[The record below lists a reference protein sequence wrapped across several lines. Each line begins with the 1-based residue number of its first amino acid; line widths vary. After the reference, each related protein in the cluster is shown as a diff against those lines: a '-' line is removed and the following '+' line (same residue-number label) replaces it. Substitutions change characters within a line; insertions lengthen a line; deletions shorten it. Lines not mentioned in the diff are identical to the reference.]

1 MSLSIPN
8 RRHILF
14 AAPCLALGACSN
26 IIGPLPASQIYVL
39 QLPQRQRKVG
49 DKVNWSLA
57 IAKPTAPDSLDSN
70 RIALERG
77 RLELDYYANAIWA
90 DDLPDLVQTQLLE
103 GFEATGRIEKVGREE
118 SGLHADYKLLADIR
132 DFEARYA
139 APDTAPTVTITIVSY
154 MMQARTH
161 EMVSTVNATAS
172 RPCAAN
178 SVNAV
183 VAAFDQTIAEAVDQV
198 TGWALGLAG
207 PSNAAL

>member
-57 IAKPTAPDSLDSN
+57 IARPTAPDSLDSN